1 MKTSACLITVS
12 LLTMT
17 SIAGGA
23 MGTPQAPTPADV
35 AAKMN
40 GTWTLN
46 KALSP
51 DLEARPAEGRG
62 RRGGGAMFSLAVPQR
77 GGGGGGGGGAS
88 GPEPANIMPEE
99 VAAQAALTLLHQVA
113 LEFRIEA
120 TPTAISFIEPRG
132 QWDFKIDGKTTSMP
146 VPGGAI
152 KVKSRW
158 ERDRLRQEFS
168 STQRTLIK
176 SWLIDGEGRLVLTE
190 HVESLAFNSKESK
203 AVYDRR

>member
-1 MKTSACLITVS
+1 
-12 LLTMT
+12 
-17 SIAGGA
+17 
-23 MGTPQAPTPADV
+23 MGPPQAPTPADV

-62 RRGGGAMFSLAVPQR
+62 RRGGGALFSLAVPQR
-77 GGGGGGGGGAS
+77 GGRGGGGAS

-132 QWDFKIDGKTTSMP
+132 QWDFKIDGKNTSMA

-158 ERDRLRQEFS
+158 ERGRLRQEFS

-176 SWLIDGEGRLVLTE
+176 SWVIDGDGRLVLTE
-190 HVESLAFNSKESK
+190 RVESLAFNSKESK